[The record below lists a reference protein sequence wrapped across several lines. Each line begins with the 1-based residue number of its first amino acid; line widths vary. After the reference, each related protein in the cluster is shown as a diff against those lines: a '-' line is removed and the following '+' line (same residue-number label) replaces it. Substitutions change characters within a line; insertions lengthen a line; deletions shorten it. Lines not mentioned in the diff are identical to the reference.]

1 MALLIEVKCLKRPTI
16 AIVLSECSTKFP
28 LAPIRIIG
36 DSMFTRL
43 PITKFSTLCFLD
55 QIQRLSHFV
64 FSCALNFC
72 LAASNVFA
80 QPLSLQKVGLD
91 EQLLAVAPFQA
102 ELKQDGYVYL
112 EESKYSVSSTRDVF
126 GQQTPVFQGS
136 GNTVY
141 VKNSGASLTL
151 SSDGIWLSHSLRSPL
166 VNTKSLVIDEYS
178 GQPYEE
184 TVFYK
189 SDGSRVNVP
198 LNDING
204 VVGVNGQKIY
214 GARTRREEGVY
225 EFYDAETDQVARVAI
240 PTFDQL
246 SRNEIIRANPSLA
259 FYIVSPADPLILT
272 PGSVEALGV
281 FAVEDGIT
289 YGVVPPINFDARG
302 FAASLLWSRTAPFA
316 LFADGSSM
324 RYSGSA
330 DFLTGANVE
339 NGVIFKDSTFGT
351 PDGVLKTALGLDH
364 ILGISTADN
373 FGFGIGGVGY
383 DDNIL
388 SIFSLDDG
396 AEQAFIDIAG
406 RVYDVDYLGD
416 GKFTYLADIDGKLIR
431 GQVQVVPLPAAVW
444 LFATALFGLLSLRRM
459 SR

>member
-1 MALLIEVKCLKRPTI
+1 
-16 AIVLSECSTKFP
+16 
-28 LAPIRIIG
+28 
-36 DSMFTRL
+36 
-43 PITKFSTLCFLD
+43 
-55 QIQRLSHFV
+55 
-64 FSCALNFC
+64 
-72 LAASNVFA
+72 
-80 QPLSLQKVGLD
+80 
-91 EQLLAVAPFQA
+91 
-102 ELKQDGYVYL
+102 
-112 EESKYSVSSTRDVF
+112 
-126 GQQTPVFQGS
+126 
-136 GNTVY
+136 
-141 VKNSGASLTL
+141 
-151 SSDGIWLSHSLRSPL
+151 
-166 VNTKSLVIDEYS
+166 
-178 GQPYEE
+178 
-184 TVFYK
+184 
-189 SDGSRVNVP
+189 VP

-225 EFYDAETDQVARVAI
+225 EFYDAETDQVARVTI

-316 LFADGSSM
+316 LFPDGSSM
-324 RYSGSA
+324 RYSGDA

-373 FGFGIGGVGY
+373 FGFGIGGVGS

-444 LFATALFGLLSLRRM
+444 LFATALFGLLCLQRM